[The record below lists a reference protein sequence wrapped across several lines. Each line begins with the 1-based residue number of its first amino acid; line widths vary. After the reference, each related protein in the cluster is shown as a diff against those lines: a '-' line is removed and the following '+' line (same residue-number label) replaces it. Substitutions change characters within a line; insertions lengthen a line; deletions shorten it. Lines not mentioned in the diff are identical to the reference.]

1 MNIIPMN
8 LSGGNCK
15 LCLFIAVAFTFHLLS
30 ADYQWVGGE
39 RWMNCYS
46 LSSLGCLV
54 FMHFFEVFSVDLF
67 REDDCTQILN

>member
-8 LSGGNCK
+8 LSGDNCK
-15 LCLFIAVAFTFHLLS
+15 LCLFIFHLLS

-46 LSSLGCLV
+46 LYSLGCLV
-54 FMHFFEVFSVDLF
+54 FMHFFEVFAVEIF